1 MHMIIEARLVDDR
14 GETAP
19 VRLSVIDREL
29 TTSTLGLTLAEGK
42 ALLVS
47 AQQFLVRAQCAGIAD
62 AHAHCERCEARLTVK
77 GSHPRQL
84 RTLFGRVTV
93 RSPRV
98 RFCTCVGKSSG
109 ASFSPLVAVVPAG
122 VTSELEYLE
131 VQWAAH
137 LPYAVATKLLSQIL
151 PVEDSISVSSVKR
164 RVRAVGKELEQS
176 HGALGAARPA
186 LTALE
191 PDCTAHQPKLTAL
204 AVDSA
209 WLKHCAPPRHQ
220 GRHVNLVAGRA
231 CFEDGSTKVYA
242 YVHNQVE
249 SAAGWLDQFLAGSGV
264 HPSTRVTILT
274 DGAGEFD
281 KAAKGCAQPICHI
294 LDWFHIAMKFQAV
307 ERSLLGC
314 KQIEALERDDWE
326 RQVRHAKW
334 LVWHGKASK
343 GHARLQAMDAQLL
356 EREGYEWSTLWWN
369 LQKVAGY
376 IRDNP
381 GLVNYGSRHRKGLPI
396 SSSIAESAVNQV
408 VSHRMTKNQQMR
420 WSDEGAHLLA
430 QVRVQE
436 ISGEL
441 RPRAVSTP
449 QRSPKPLHDPQW
461 DAYLMSLAA

>member
-1 MHMIIEARLVDDR
+1 MQMIIEARLVDDQ
-14 GETAP
+14 GETTP
-19 VRLSVIDREL
+19 VRLAVVDREL

-42 ALLVS
+42 AVLAS
-47 AQQFLVRAQCAGIAD
+47 AQQYLVGAQCAGIAD

-77 GSHPRQL
+77 GSHTRQL
-84 RTLFGRVTV
+84 RSLFGRVTV
-93 RSPRV
+93 KSPRV
-98 RFCTCVGKSSG
+98 RFCKCVGKSSG
-109 ASFSPLVAVVPAG
+109 ASFSPLVAVVPVG
-122 VTSELEYLE
+122 VTPELEYLE

-137 LPYAVATKLLSQIL
+137 LPYAAATKLLSQIL
-151 PVEDSISVSSVKR
+151 PVEDSVSVSSVKR

-176 HGALGAARPA
+176 HAALGAARPA
-186 LTALE
+186 LMSLE
-191 PDCTAHQPKLTAL
+191 PDCAAQQPKLTAL

-209 WLKHCAPPRHQ
+209 WLKHCAPPRRQ

-231 CFEDGSTKVYA
+231 CFEDGSTKVYS

-249 SAAGWLDQFLAGSGV
+249 SAAGRLDQFLAGSGV

-274 DGAGEFD
+274 DGAGEFE

-307 ERSLLGC
+307 ERSLFGC
-314 KQIEALERDDWE
+314 KQIEASERDDWVQ
-326 RQVRHAKW
+326 QVRHAKW

-343 GHARLQAMDAQLL
+343 GHARLQEMDAQLL

-408 VSHRMTKNQQMR
+408 VSHRMAKNQQMR

-436 ISGEL
+436 INGEL
-441 RPRAVSTP
+441 RPRAVPTP
-449 QRSPKPLHDPQW
+449 RRSPKPSHDPQW
-461 DAYLMSLAA
+461 DAYLMRLAA